1 MSTHRRSGPAGFACG
16 SDPCKLAAMT
26 DLSRR
31 TLMAGAAVA
40 AASAAAKAPP
50 ASAGSMMA
58 FAAPK
63 LEKVRIGIIGVGE
76 RGTPMTDLLLTL
88 DGVEIRAIAD
98 TDAFVLDRAVAK
110 VSAAQGRA
118 PARITGGPDAW
129 RQLTGR
135 DDLDA
140 VFIFTPWDLHAPMA
154 LAAMKAGKH
163 AFVEVPMG
171 VTIDELWELVETSE
185 ATKRHCMMLEN
196 CCYGREELMLL
207 NMVRQGL
214 FGELTHGAGAYI
226 HELRGQMLRTERGE
240 GVWRPGWQTRQR
252 GNLYPT
258 HGLGPVAQYMNINRG
273 DRFDYLVAMD
283 SPALGMAAFAQERL
297 PADDPQRNWRFIAG
311 DMSSAL
317 VKTVRGRTILV
328 QHDINTPRPYDR
340 LNYIQGTKGAFG
352 GYPARIAI
360 DDGGKAH
367 HKWDLD
373 MGPWQAK
380 YDHPLWSKLAALAQ
394 ARGGHGG
401 MDFVML
407 WRVIA
412 CLREGLPV
420 DQPVYDGASWSSLFD
435 LTQRSVKNRSAAQD
449 IPDFTRGGWQTAA
462 SFDIRV

>member
-1 MSTHRRSGPAGFACG
+1 MQQSF
-16 SDPCKLAAMT
+16 
-26 DLSRR
+26 
-31 TLMAGAAVA
+31 
-40 AASAAAKAPP
+40 
-50 ASAGSMMA
+50 
-58 FAAPK
+58 
-63 LEKVRIGIIGVGE
+63 
-76 RGTPMTDLLLTL
+76 
-88 DGVEIRAIAD
+88 
-98 TDAFVLDRAVAK
+98 
-110 VSAAQGRA
+110 
-118 PARITGGPDAW
+118 
-129 RQLTGR
+129 
-135 DDLDA
+135 
-140 VFIFTPWDLHAPMA
+140 
-154 LAAMKAGKH
+154 
-163 AFVEVPMG
+163 
-171 VTIDELWELVETSE
+171 
-185 ATKRHCMMLEN
+185 
-196 CCYGREELMLL
+196 
-207 NMVRQGL
+207 
-214 FGELTHGAGAYI
+214 
-226 HELRGQMLRTERGE
+226 
-240 GVWRPGWQTRQR
+240 
-252 GNLYPT
+252 
-258 HGLGPVAQYMNINRG
+258 
-273 DRFDYLVAMD
+273 
-283 SPALGMAAFAQERL
+283 
-297 PADDPQRNWRFIAG
+297 DDPQRNWRFIAG